1 MAMYTPM
8 KTSDLE
14 LVWNKNNIITVC

>member
-14 LVWNKNNIITVC
+14 LVWNNNNCLLT